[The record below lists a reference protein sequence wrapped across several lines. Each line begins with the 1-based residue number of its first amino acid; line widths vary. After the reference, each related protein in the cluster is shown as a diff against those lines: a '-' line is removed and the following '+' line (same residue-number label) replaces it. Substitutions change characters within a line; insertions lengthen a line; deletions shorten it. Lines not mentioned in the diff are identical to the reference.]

1 MKMASLP
8 DAPVYEKFAY
18 HVALLKQFVVDVE
31 AGIAA
36 NQRLPTRS
44 SSMVQAPSSVHG
56 SSLFASFRKDKKAD
70 PTLRRAI
77 SSDGLNLMNR
87 DSTAPSL

>member
-1 MKMASLP
+1 MANLP

-36 NQRLPTRS
+36 NQRFPKRS
-44 SSMVQAPSSVHG
+44 ISLVQAPSSVHG
-56 SSLFASFRKDKKAD
+56 SSLFSSIRKDKKTE
-70 PTLRRAI
+70 PTMRRAI
-77 SSDGLNLMNR
+77 SSDGLSLMNR
-87 DSTAPSL
+87 NASAPSL